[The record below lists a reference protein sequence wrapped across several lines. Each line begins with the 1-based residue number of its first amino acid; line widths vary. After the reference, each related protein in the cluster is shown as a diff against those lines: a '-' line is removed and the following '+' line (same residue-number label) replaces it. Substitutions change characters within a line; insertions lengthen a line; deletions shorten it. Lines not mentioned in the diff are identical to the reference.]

1 MNIGIG
7 HNSITPPRLKMRAC
21 LVYRHF
27 EPATLRLGVKCLKH
41 LAIPGRTICKTNPLK
56 SETVDAR
63 HHCEGL
69 CRTPCRKVTYE
80 VSHYK
85 EPIIVPNTVD
95 EKKALLLFKRFL
107 KKPVSLEFI
116 KSNSLKVII
125 LMKNKELKIYQHHPR
140 YQDVELFSYIG
151 GYLGIWLGISLASI
165 LDEIIQSSVTLKNWF
180 INLKQQSS
188 KAIEPTQH
196 VVDITDSTEQ

>member
-1 MNIGIG
+1 MCGCIYDYY
-7 HNSITPPRLKMRAC
+7 PYLYELPAPVRLCQQSM
-21 LVYRHF
+21 
-27 EPATLRLGVKCLKH
+27 EEGV
-41 LAIPGRTICKTNPLK
+41 CKTNPLK